1 MGQPVNKPMS
11 YETAPETISIAET
24 ALSEWKRFK
33 GHRSKD
39 QAFKAL
45 MKMHMQHVKG
55 IVAQGDI
62 PLAAGSMF
70 VTDIPGYDLSLVDAN
85 FPHLRQRRVSL
96 FTRKGVETIIHLL
109 QAGSGQT
116 VQ

>member
-1 MGQPVNKPMS
+1 MNNPVN
-11 YETAPETISIAET
+11 YETAPESISIAET
-24 ALSEWKRFK
+24 ALAEWKRFK

-39 QAFKAL
+39 QAIKAL
-45 MKMHMQHVKG
+45 IKVHMQHVKG
-55 IVAQGDI
+55 IVAQGNI

-96 FTRKGVETIIHLL
+96 FTRKGVEIIVDLL
-109 QAGSGQT
+109 QAGT
-116 VQ
+116 VKKVQ